1 MIRDLGKLV
10 LERRQQ
16 ILNDLRHLQS
26 PAMDTKKLTTR

>member
-1 MIRDLGKLV
+1 MIRDLEKLV

-16 ILNDLRHLQS
+16 ILNDLRRMQS